1 MGIVLE
7 QVFILFI
14 FLGIGY
20 LFGKTGI
27 VKHSHAKIISVLLT
41 NLILPCR
48 VFNAISSGF
57 TVEYIKNYYVM
68 LLISLGLVVLFLVLG
83 SLASDLFTKNAYERK
98 VYIYTLVTPNFGYMG
113 YALAEGI
120 FGASGLLNFIVFSL
134 PMSFFVYTLGFSLL
148 TNRRFSLKRI
158 LNPII
163 IALALGMV
171 FGLTGWHL
179 PGAIASVVDSSAACM
194 SPLAMLVTGI
204 AISEFSIGSLVRDYK
219 AYIVSALRLII
230 IPLSVYFALKFWV
243 KPDIVS
249 TAVLFYAMPCGL
261 NTIVF
266 AKAVGEDYTV
276 GAEFA
281 LISNIFSIITIP
293 LIISIIH

>member
-48 VFNAISSGF
+48 VFNAISNGF

-113 YALAEGI
+113 
-120 FGASGLLNFIVFSL
+120 
-134 PMSFFVYTLGFSLL
+134 
-148 TNRRFSLKRI
+148 
-158 LNPII
+158 
-163 IALALGMV
+163 
-171 FGLTGWHL
+171 
-179 PGAIASVVDSSAACM
+179 
-194 SPLAMLVTGI
+194 
-204 AISEFSIGSLVRDYK
+204 
-219 AYIVSALRLII
+219 
-230 IPLSVYFALKFWV
+230 
-243 KPDIVS
+243 
-249 TAVLFYAMPCGL
+249 
-261 NTIVF
+261 
-266 AKAVGEDYTV
+266 
-276 GAEFA
+276 
-281 LISNIFSIITIP
+281 
-293 LIISIIH
+293 